1 VAGYMNYNNENCT
14 KDSPYNEI
22 EPTINSGVGFITD
35 FWEKHY
41 LKEYIKAGGSKI
53 KFVTG
58 NKGSGKSHLLNIF
71 SKLAKKDGYLT
82 VSFSA
87 NQIWLNDFKFIFLET
102 LRQCN
107 LDVLMEKCSK
117 KIIKELGYDTSQI
130 KQGESFIDYLATL
143 GKNDALERGEIRNQ
157 LRKFFKENPR
167 MDNNFSI
174 ACSLL
179 CGGVLG
185 QPPLEEYNKE
195 LILKWLTNEKGF
207 RLTSLR
213 PLGMSPARITKFNAR
228 LMMQSLSELVIVSGY
243 SGLIVTIDDLD
254 VIVNKSSLA
263 PLHYTK
269 MKREDTYESIRELI
283 DDIDN
288 FKNIMFLFGCSKPL
302 IDNEKLGMKSYQ
314 ALWMRIQNE
323 VGNDRINKFSDIID
337 MNKVA
342 RQVYTP
348 ELLMTMSKDFSKQ
361 IINLEVEPKVID
373 RETASKLIEQSKQG
387 GISIPILV
395 KNATLGI
402 TEWEES

>member
-1 VAGYMNYNNENCT
+1 MESERNNN
-14 KDSPYNEI
+14 
-22 EPTINSGVGFITD
+22 INSGVGFIND

-53 KFVTG
+53 KFITG
-58 NKGSGKSHLLNIF
+58 SKGSGKSYLMNHFNEV
-71 SKLAKKDGYLT
+71 AKQNGYLT

-87 NQIWLNDFKFIFLET
+87 NEIWLNDFKFIFLEI
-102 LRQCN
+102 LRQCDLN
-107 LDVLMEKCSK
+107 DLMDKCAN
-117 KIIKELGYDTSQI
+117 KIISELGYDYNQI
-130 KQGESFIDYLATL
+130 KEGELFVDYLATL
-143 GKNDALERGEIRNQ
+143 GRNDAIERGEIRNQ
-157 LRKFFKENPR
+157 LRILFKDNPK
-167 MDNNFSI
+167 MDINFAI

-185 QPPLEEYNKE
+185 QPPLEDSSKE
-195 LILKWLTNEKGF
+195 LIFNWLYNEKGF
-207 RLTSLR
+207 RITSLR

-228 LMMQSLSELVIVSGY
+228 IMLQSLSELVIVSGY
-243 SGLIVTIDDLD
+243 KGLIVSIDDLEILVD
-254 VIVNKSSLA
+254 RSSLA

-288 FKNIMFLFGCSKPL
+288 FKNIMFVFGCSKQL
-302 IDNEKLGMKSYQ
+302 IDNEKMGMKSYQ

-323 VGNDRINKFSDIID
+323 VWNDRINKFGDIINMD
-337 MNKVA
+337 DVA

-348 ELLMTMSKDFSKQ
+348 EVLVNMSKQFSCQ
-361 IINLEVEPKVID
+361 IINKEIEPKIID
-373 RETASKLIEQSKQG
+373 VDYAKEIIEKSKLG

-402 TEWEES
+402 TNLEEN

>member
-1 VAGYMNYNNENCT
+1 M
-14 KDSPYNEI
+14 EI
-22 EPTINSGVGFITD
+22 ERNYEGYNSLFIQNRHNMTSGVEFIND

-41 LKEYIKAGGSKI
+41 LKEYIKEGGSKI

-58 NKGSGKSHLLNIF
+58 SKGSGKSYLMNQF
-71 SKLAKKDGYLT
+71 NEVAKNNGYLS

-87 NQIWLNDFKFIFLET
+87 NEVWLNDFKFIFLEI

-107 LDVLMEKCSK
+107 LNSLMEKCAK
-117 KIIKELGYDTSQI
+117 KIITELGYDYNQI
-130 KQGESFIDYLATL
+130 NDGENFIDYLASL
-143 GKNDALERGEIRNQ
+143 GKNDAIERGEIRNQ
-157 LRKFFKENPR
+157 LRVLFKDNPK
-167 MDNNFSI
+167 MNINFAL

-185 QPPLEEYNKE
+185 QPPLEDSSKE
-195 LILKWLTNEKGF
+195 LIFNWLYNEKGF
-207 RLTSLR
+207 RITSLR

-228 LMMQSLSELVIVSGY
+228 TMLQSLSELVRVSGY
-243 SGLIVTIDDLD
+243 AGLIVTIDDLEILVD
-254 VIVNKSSLA
+254 RSSLA

-288 FKNIMFLFGCSKPL
+288 FKNIMFIFGCSNQL
-302 IDNEKLGMKSYQ
+302 IDNEKMGMKSYQ

-323 VGNDRINKFSDIID
+323 VWNDRINNFGDIINMD
-337 MNKVA
+337 DVA

-348 ELLMTMSKDFSKQ
+348 EVLVNMSKEFSSQ
-361 IINLEVEPKVID
+361 IINNEIEPKIID
-373 RETASKLIEQSKQG
+373 EEYAKKLIEKSKLG

-402 TEWEES
+402 TNMEEN

>member
-1 VAGYMNYNNENCT
+1 MDYNNRNCT
-14 KDSPYNEI
+14 DDSPYGKI
-22 EPTINSGVGFITD
+22 EPTVNSGVEFITD

-41 LKEYIKAGGSKI
+41 LQEYIKAGGSKI

-58 NKGSGKSHLLNIF
+58 NKGSGKSYLLNRF
-71 SKLAKKDGYLT
+71 SELAQKDGYLT

-87 NQIWLNDFKFIFLET
+87 KDIWLNDFKFIFLEI
-102 LRQCN
+102 LRQCD
-107 LDVLMEKCSK
+107 LDTLMEKSAQM
-117 KIIKELGYDTSQI
+117 IIKELGYDASQI
-130 KQGESFIDYLATL
+130 KEKEKFIDYLANL
-143 GKNDALERGEIRNQ
+143 KKNDALERGEIRNQ
-157 LRKFFKENPR
+157 LRTFFKENPR

-185 QPPLEEYNKE
+185 QPSLDDNNKE
-195 LILKWLTNEKGF
+195 LILSWLTNEKGF

-213 PLGMSPARITKFNAR
+213 PLGMSPARISKFNAR
-228 LMMQSLSELVIVSGY
+228 LMLRSLSELVILSGY

-254 VIVNKSSLA
+254 VIVDRSSLA

-288 FKNIMFLFGCSKPL
+288 FKNIMFLFGCSRTL
-302 IDNEKLGMKSYQ
+302 IDNEKMGMKSYQ

-323 VGNDRINKFSDIID
+323 VWNDRINKFSDIID
-337 MNKVA
+337 MNEVA

-348 ELLMTMSKDFSKQ
+348 ELLMKMSKHFSSQ
-361 IINLEVEPKVID
+361 IINQEIEPKVID
-373 RETASKLIEQSKQG
+373 RDTASKLIEQSKQG
-387 GISIPILV
+387 GISIPVLV

-402 TEWEES
+402 TEWEEN

>member
-1 VAGYMNYNNENCT
+1 MGNDKSYKAKDDLFNQNN
-14 KDSPYNEI
+14 S
-22 EPTINSGVGFITD
+22 TIDSGVGFIND

-58 NKGSGKSHLLNIF
+58 NKGSGKSYLMNHY
-71 SKLAKKDGYLT
+71 SDVAKQHDYLI

-87 NQIWLNDFKFIFLET
+87 RDIWLNDFKFIFLEI

-107 LDVLMEKCSK
+107 LNDLMEKCAK
-117 KIIKELGYDTSQI
+117 KIILELGYDYNQI
-130 KQGESFIDYLATL
+130 KKGERFVDYLAAL
-143 GKNDALERGEIRNQ
+143 NKNDAIERGEIRNQ
-157 LRKFFKENPR
+157 LRIMFKDNPK
-167 MDNNFSI
+167 MDINFAI

-185 QPPLEEYNKE
+185 HPILEDSNKE
-195 LILKWLTNEKGF
+195 LIFKWLNNEKGF
-207 RLTSLR
+207 RITSLR
-213 PLGMSPARITKFNAR
+213 PLGMSPSRITKFNAR
-228 LMMQSLSELVIVSGY
+228 TMLQSLCELVMVSGY
-243 SGLIVTIDDLD
+243 SGLIVNIDDLEVLID
-254 VIVNKSSLA
+254 RSSLA

-288 FKNIMFLFGCSKPL
+288 FKHIMFLFGCSKEF
-302 IDNEKLGMKSYQ
+302 IENEKMGMKSYQ

-323 VGNDRINKFSDIID
+323 VWNDKINKFADIID
-337 MNKVA
+337 MNDVA

-348 ELLMTMSKDFSKQ
+348 EVLVNMSKHFSNQ
-361 IINLEVEPKVID
+361 IINKEIEPKIID
-373 RETASKLIEQSKQG
+373 TVFANKLIEQSKLG

-402 TEWEES
+402 TDLEEN